1 MRQAEP
7 HRWRRPHLEPEGG
20 APQYFLEED
29 GFFDREELYT
39 AYRNGTVLSDNG
51 WEVYTANS
59 GADGIA
65 IAQEK
70 TPSVV
75 LLDVMMPE
83 KGGLSTLIALRKDER
98 TKEIPVVLVTG
109 IQENLNAD
117 FEAFLGRFKSYNPNG
132 YMEKP
137 IEVETLLA
145 TLDELT

>member
-1 MRQAEP
+1 MAAKTALIIDDEP
-7 HRWRRPHLEPEGG
+7 DITTYH
-20 APQYFLEED
+20 
-29 GFFDREELYT
+29 
-39 AYRNGTVLSDNG
+39 GTVLSDNG

-70 TPSVV
+70 NPSVV

-137 IEVETLLA
+137 IDVDKLLA